1 MRRLTIVFTVL
12 LLVAALAF
20 ACGGGAS
27 DEPTESTPTAAPT
40 AATADTVTAPV
51 DTTPVPTEFRV
62 AFINLMS
69 PVTVDST
76 NVVASETYDQ
86 RLDFVIE
93 ELKAFKPDV
102 VGFNEAT
109 ITTEHGNTVA
119 RLAKELK
126 MEQQMVRANPWF
138 PNASKEQNDEIG
150 KQSGFEEF
158 EVILT
163 RAAFPI
169 LKADP
174 FWLNPRTSETEGRAG
189 LHVVVKSPTDTAN
202 IDIYITHLTGGGE
215 KVRAAQAAS
224 FMDFVKTT
232 RGGGPLLLMGDLS
245 DTPDS
250 DTHKVFT
257 DAGLKDIAG
266 ENGAPTCCREAL
278 IGMQPALTTRTDYL
292 FQEGWDAPKLE
303 LWGASPHKRADGTDL
318 YMSDHDGLAAV
329 FPLSAGTDH

>member
-1 MRRLTIVFTVL
+1 MRRLTILLSLL
-12 LLVAALAF
+12 LLVAALVA
-20 ACGGGAS
+20 ACGGSAS
-27 DEPTESTPTAAPT
+27 NGIVRATPTAPTST
-40 AATADTVTAPV
+40 AATGTVIATI
-51 DTTPVPTEFRV
+51 DTTPVPSEFRV

-69 PVTVDST
+69 PVTLDAT

-138 PNASKEQNDEIG
+138 PNATKEQNDEIG
-150 KQSGFEEF
+150 KQSGFEEY

-163 RAAFPI
+163 RSAFPI

-189 LHVVVKSPTDTAN
+189 LHVVVKAPTGTAN

-224 FMDFVKTT
+224 FMQFVKST

-245 DTPDS
+245 DTPGSETD
-250 DTHKVFT
+250 KVFT
-257 DAGLKDIAG
+257 DAGLKDAAADSD
-266 ENGAPTCCREAL
+266 APTCCREAL
-278 IGMQPALTTRTDYL
+278 IGMQPALTTRTDYI
-292 FQEGWDAPKLE
+292 FQQGWDAPKLE
-303 LWGASPHKRADGTDL
+303 LWAAAPHKRADGTDL
-318 YMSDHDGLAAV
+318 YPSDHNGLTAV
-329 FPLSAGTDH
+329 FPLAAGTEH